1 MKIQNQKGSQWISVH
16 YNPFLYFNNYIKNLV
31 NQQNPVILSITAK
44 SNHALP
50 PHGGC

>member
-1 MKIQNQKGSQWISVH
+1 MDFSPLQ
-16 YNPFLYFNNYIKNLV
+16 PFFILAYTENLV
-31 NQQNPVILSITAK
+31 NQQNPVILSIIAK